1 MSASFRVISIGTL
14 ASNPHWGERG
24 AVRPPHA
31 TTTLITSGKAKILV
45 DPSLPAQ
52 VLIQRLVERS
62 GISPD
67 EITHVFLTCLNP
79 IHRRGLLAFE
89 RAQWLVS
96 EREREAIGGQL
107 VASIKEAHSA
117 GDATPTGPPAGLDPG
132 SRVTASDYRPP
143 RWLRSPH
150 VQSVLGSSPLRRRR
164 GAKALQDTGAVT
176 SEHLIDGGLLEAVE

>member
-117 GDATPTGPPAGLDPG
+117 GDADLVKTLGPDHLVTRMAATIYGSSETTFYVIAGCFGSVGVHRTRHAVPAGLLAGVAG
-132 SRVTASDYRPP
+132 SIAALTLFGPI
-143 RWLRSPH
+143 
-150 VQSVLGSSPLRRRR
+150 LG
-164 GAKALQDTGAVT
+164 
-176 SEHLIDGGLLEAVE
+176 